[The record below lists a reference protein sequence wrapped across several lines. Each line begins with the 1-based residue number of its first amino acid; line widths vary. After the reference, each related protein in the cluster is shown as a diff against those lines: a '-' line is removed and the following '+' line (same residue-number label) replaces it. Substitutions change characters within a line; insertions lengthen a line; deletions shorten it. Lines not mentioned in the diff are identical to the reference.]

1 MAEKPEGDS
10 SRRAASKRETR
21 DALIAAALAEFAE
34 HGLDA
39 PSLDAI
45 CARAGFTRGAFY
57 VHFRDREDLMVAVL
71 DTAIGGFLDA
81 MIASGGEGD
90 DLARTVDRFAG
101 IVNLLNKSPR
111 GESPTSETSLLVPVH
126 LAQALDGAR
135 RSKRLR
141 KAILAALERASRR
154 LEEVSLRGQEGSA
167 VRQDVEARHVGVLL
181 LSLAFGVLV
190 LRDTGL
196 AIDPPGLRRTLLRL
210 VSAGDDR
217 E

>member
-1 MAEKPEGDS
+1 MAEKPESDGS
-10 SRRAASKRETR
+10 KRAASKRETR

-34 HGLDA
+34 HGFDA

-71 DTAIGGFLDA
+71 DTAIGAFLDA

-141 KAILAALERASRR
+141 KAILAALERASQR
-154 LEEVSLRGQEGSA
+154 LEEVTRRGQEGSA
-167 VRQDVEARHVGVLL
+167 VRRDVEARHVGVLL
-181 LSLAFGVLV
+181 LSLAVGALV

-196 AIDPPGLRRTLLRL
+196 ALDPPGLRRTLLRL
-210 VSAGDDR
+210 VSTGEDR

>member
-1 MAEKPEGDS
+1 MAEKPESDGS
-10 SRRAASKRETR
+10 KRAASKRETR

-34 HGLDA
+34 HGFDA

-71 DTAIGGFLDA
+71 DTAIGAFLDA

-154 LEEVSLRGQEGSA
+154 LEEVTRRGQEGSA
-167 VRQDVEARHVGVLL
+167 VRRDVEARHVGVLL
-181 LSLAFGVLV
+181 LSLAVGALV

-196 AIDPPGLRRTLLRL
+196 ALDPPGLRRTLLRL
-210 VSAGDDR
+210 VSTGDDR